1 MLPVEN
7 EEELLHRIALTFV
20 KDIGHKRAQSLLAKF
35 GTATGI
41 FKATAKELKQIDG
54 ITEIRAKLFHEA
66 EVMQKAEEELTF
78 VQKHNV
84 AVLWYGDDN
93 YPKRLMECSDAPQ
106 ILYYQGNADLNASKI
121 IAVIG
126 TRKNTEYGTRLT
138 EELIKGLEGYN
149 DMLIVSGLAHGIDSI
164 AHKQALQTGLPTV
177 GVMGNGL
184 SRIYPAS
191 NKNLSKDMLQR
202 GGLLTEYTSQT
213 TPERQHF
220 PMRNRVVAGISD
232 VTVVV
237 ESDIKGGAMITAR
250 VASSYNREVAAFP
263 GRVYDK
269 HSSGCN
275 ELIRT
280 STAAMITGPADLLEL
295 MNWNSS
301 VKKKPVQKQL
311 FIQLSDDEQKII
323 DMLNTKD
330 SVHADELLYGTGI
343 SNSQLAATLLQLE
356 MQDLI
361 KAMPGK
367 HYRINY

>member
-7 EEELLHRIALTFV
+7 EEELLYRIALTFV
-20 KDIGHKRAQSLLAKF
+20 KEVGHKRAQSLLARF
-35 GTATGI
+35 GTAAGI
-41 FKATAKELKQIDG
+41 FKASPKELRQIEG
-54 ITEIRAKLFHEA
+54 ITEPRAKMFHDA
-66 EVMQKAEEELTF
+66 EVMEKAEKELTF

-84 AVLWYGDDN
+84 SVLWYGEGN
-93 YPKRLMECSDAPQ
+93 YPNRLMECSDAPQ
-106 ILYYQGNADLNASKI
+106 ILYYQGDADLNAPKI
-121 IAVIG
+121 VAIIG

-138 EELIKGLEGYN
+138 EELVKGLDGYN
-149 DMLIVSGLAHGIDSI
+149 DMLVVSGLAHGIDSL
-164 AHKQALQTGLPTV
+164 AHKQALQVGLPTV

-184 SRIYPAS
+184 SRIYPAA
-191 NKNLSKDMLQR
+191 NKNLSKEMLQQ
-202 GGLLTEYTSQT
+202 GGLLTEYPSET

-220 PMRNRVVAGISD
+220 PMRNRVVAGMSD
-232 VTVVV
+232 VTIVV

-280 STAAMITGPADLLEL
+280 SIAAMITGPNDVLDL
-295 MNWNSS
+295 MNWNTGA
-301 VKKKPVQKQL
+301 KKKAVQKQF
-311 FIQLSDDEQKII
+311 FIQLSEDEQKII

-330 SVHADELLYGTGI
+330 SVHTDELLYGTGI
-343 SNSQLAATLLQLE
+343 NNSLLAATLLQLE

-361 KAMPGK
+361 KALPGK